1 MDSGMSER
9 LADLG
14 VELAKHVSLRT
25 VVADSIP
32 GSHAEDCTGGTL
44 DGGTSNLVAALPDDL
59 SCMQEFGTTG
69 RWIIYTPR
77 DGREFAIVPFL
88 GDGPLN
94 ERGKIQATGVGRTVR
109 SKVLAIFTA
118 IHIHVVCEDAAVSYD
133 LGRSSE

>member
-1 MDSGMSER
+1 MDTGMSER
-9 LADLG
+9 RADLG
-14 VELAKHVSLRT
+14 VELAKDVSLRT
-25 VVADSIP
+25 VVANSIP
-32 GSHAEDCTGGTL
+32 GGHAEDCTGGTL
-44 DGGTSNLVAALPDDL
+44 DCGTSNLVAALPDDL

-69 RWIIYTPR
+69 RWVILTEGN
-77 DGREFAIVPFL
+77 GRKFAIVPFL

-94 ERGKIQATGVGRTVR
+94 ERGKIQAARVGRTVC

>member
-1 MDSGMSER
+1 MQDIK
-9 LADLG
+9 L
-14 VELAKHVSLRT
+14 T
-25 VVADSIP
+25 SIP
-32 GSHAEDCTGGTL
+32 GGHAEDCTGGTL

-69 RWIIYTPR
+69 RWVILTEGN
-77 DGREFAIVPFL
+77 GRKFAIVPFL

-94 ERGKIQATGVGRTVR
+94 ERGKIQAASVGRTVC

-118 IHIHVVCEDAAVSYD
+118 IHIPVSMLIKPCEKMGMNLHVVCEDAAVGYD